1 MLKQVITKKKRLK
14 RLKLIVTESQ
24 FQRLAESEL
33 IEQYIKS
40 IKNTHLVWLGQVR

>member
-1 MLKQVITKKKRLK
+1 MLKQVITKKQRLK

-24 FQRLAESEL
+24 FQRLAESVL

-40 IKNTHLVWLGQVR
+40 IKNTHLVRVKSDN